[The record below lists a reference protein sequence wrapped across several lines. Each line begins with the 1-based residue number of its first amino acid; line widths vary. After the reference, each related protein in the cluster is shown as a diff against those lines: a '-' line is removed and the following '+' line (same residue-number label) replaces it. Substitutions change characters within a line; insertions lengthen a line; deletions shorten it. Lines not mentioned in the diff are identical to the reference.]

1 MQAPSQSQQQPRHP
15 EPVDLRRDEHPV
27 PPAANPPDRDFDT
40 ITSSLESSLWA
51 GLDSDQRQLR
61 TLILEYYTQSLSK
74 LVSCDHVDQEEAAR
88 TPGADSTATND
99 RRAAG
104 FDAFRDLAAVSAA
117 NSMMKTGTNGPL
129 DGTGAMPSPTS
140 SSWVPA
146 QILHIALLAWASRH
160 WLNKGEARYEAA
172 SEVWGK
178 RAETMLRRLFE
189 ESDEE
194 IFHEPPSDPQA
205 AGMPERGLGEND
217 HGLDRASN
225 HHAVGRSAG
234 SARQESHDH
243 GVALTTLAAS
253 IMIAQWKVSLTHI
266 TQAQLTSCYCRPV
279 VATFVTFNRSCAS
292 SRNCQA
298 SYSSTIFRGVY
309 PDRWSFIC
317 KPLR

>member
-1 MQAPSQSQQQPRHP
+1 MQASSHSQQHLRHP
-15 EPVDLRRDEHPV
+15 EPVDTHRAELPPP
-27 PPAANPPDRDFDT
+27 PPATNPPDRDFDT

-74 LVSCDHVDQEEAAR
+74 LVSCDHVVQEEAAR
-88 TPGADSTATND
+88 TPGVDSPPTND

-117 NSMMKTGTNGPL
+117 SSIMKPGSNGSL

-140 SSWVPA
+140 SAWVPA
-146 QILHIALLAWASRH
+146 QILHTALLAWASRH

-178 RAETMLRRLFE
+178 RAERMLARLFE

-194 IFHEPPSDPQA
+194 FRDPQPQDV
-205 AGMPERGLGEND
+205 GMPERGSNEN
-217 HGLDRASN
+217 
-225 HHAVGRSAG
+225 GRGGPRQNGAG
-234 SARQESHDH
+234 RLTESTRQESVDH

-253 IMIAQWKVSLTHI
+253 IMTAQWKVSVKEKT
-266 TQAQLTSCYCRPV
+266 A
-279 VATFVTFNRSCAS
+279 
-292 SRNCQA
+292 
-298 SYSSTIFRGVY
+298 
-309 PDRWSFIC
+309 
-317 KPLR
+317 